1 VFEWIGMS
9 SAQSGV
15 LNAFVRFGK
24 WALVRVRV
32 QNVGVWCSADSSSVS
47 NSAVIIFSCASKL
60 ENYSHKYIN
69 GGYNTPCNARIENS
83 SYTCPLCTVLL

>member
-32 QNVGVWCSADSSSVS
+32 QNVWVFGAQPTPAQYQTLLLLFLAALA
-47 NSAVIIFSCASKL
+47 NLRTI
-60 ENYSHKYIN
+60 HIN
-69 GGYNTPCNARIENS
+69 T
-83 SYTCPLCTVLL
+83 